1 MASWLL
7 TGTEKNKQNFRDVL
21 HLTKQKVESQ
31 RTLATLCKNALFKA
45 KV

>member
-1 MASWLL
+1 MTSWLL
-7 TGTEKNKQNFRDVL
+7 IGTEKNKQNFRDVL